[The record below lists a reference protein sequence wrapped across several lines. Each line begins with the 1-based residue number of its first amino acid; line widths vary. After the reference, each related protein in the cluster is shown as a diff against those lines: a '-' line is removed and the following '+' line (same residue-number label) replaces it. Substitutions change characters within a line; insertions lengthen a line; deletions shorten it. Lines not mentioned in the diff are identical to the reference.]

1 MVRMLDIR
9 SICFSR
15 LFDDGF
21 RLTHQA
27 RSGVK
32 LRVNARRRV
41 RKAQGASDQPA
52 LAPSDQPALAPSD
65 QPALAPS
72 QAMGSIRPPLTQT
85 SKCRWFAVERPVLPT
100 KPISWP
106 AATVSPAWTCREP

>member
-15 LFDDGF
+15 LYDDGF

-27 RSGVK
+27 RNGVK

-41 RKAQGASDQPA
+41 REAQGA
-52 LAPSDQPALAPSD
+52 SDQPALAPSD